1 MESKKV
7 LLVLDWSNLLFR
19 SLFMNSLYSQ
29 VNGYNRIEDVR
40 SFMYKFTTDVCSI
53 LNIFKPTNVIIA
65 TDSQHAWRKDVLP
78 GDDLNPGYKSNR
90 KKSESINWDNIFQ
103 CSDDLL
109 KFLSKNSMHVA
120 KVEHCEAD
128 DIAAMCKEIVFEK
141 YPNYNVI
148 IVSADAD
155 IRQLIDFNPITHQY
169 CIVYNTTGKGKGS
182 KRHIYVPE
190 SFETWYNT
198 ADSNFDIFFEN
209 EDMSKTY
216 IKQLLQANTI
226 MELSVQN
233 PNDVVLDKIF
243 CGDDGDCVPSF
254 YNWYKDGRKVRITPG
269 KEKKVREII
278 GINTVQDLVDS
289 EYKLKPV
296 FEKVCKRDINDI
308 DFSERLMRQ
317 RVLVELNSKL
327 FPEYIQD
334 YKESLD
340 YMIGDIPSESFW
352 NLKSQVLLKGTQYEG
367 YDKKKAIEAE
377 IFKGMDKYI
386 NTDGTV
392 KTANALF
399 E

>member
-19 SLFMNSLYSQ
+19 SLFMNSLYGQ

-78 GDDLNPGYKSNR
+78 GDNLNPGYKSNR

-109 KFLSKNSMHVA
+109 KILSKNYMHVA

-327 FPEYIQD
+327 FPDYIQD

-377 IFKGMDKYI
+377 IFKGMDRYI
-386 NTDGTV
+386 NSDGTV

>member
-19 SLFMNSLYSQ
+19 SLFMNSLYGQ

-109 KFLSKNSMHVA
+109 EILSNNSMHVA

-155 IRQLIDFNPITHQY
+155 IRQLIDFNPVTHQY

-216 IKQLLQANTI
+216 IKQLLQTNTI

-327 FPEYIQD
+327 FPDYIQD

-352 NLKSQVLLKGTQYEG
+352 NLKSQILLKGTQYEG

-386 NTDGTV
+386 NSDGTV

>member
-19 SLFMNSLYSQ
+19 SLFMNSLYGQ

-109 KFLSKNSMHVA
+109 NILSKNSMHVA

-182 KRHIYVPE
+182 KRHIYVTE

>member
-19 SLFMNSLYSQ
+19 SLFMNSLYGQ

-109 KFLSKNSMHVA
+109 NILSKNSMHVA

-386 NTDGTV
+386 NSDGTV

>member
-19 SLFMNSLYSQ
+19 SLFMNSLYGQ

-109 KFLSKNSMHVA
+109 NILSKNSMHIA

-327 FPEYIQD
+327 FPDYIQD

-377 IFKGMDKYI
+377 IFKEMDKYI
-386 NTDGTV
+386 NSDGTV

>member
-19 SLFMNSLYSQ
+19 SLFMNSLYGQ

-65 TDSQHAWRKDVLP
+65 TDAQHAWRKDVLP
-78 GDDLNPGYKSNR
+78 GDDINPGYKSNR
-90 KKSESINWDNIFQ
+90 KKSESINWDNIFK

-109 KFLSKNSMHVA
+109 KILSRNSMHVA

-128 DIAAMCKEIVFEK
+128 DIACMCKEIVFEK

-155 IRQLIDFNPITHQY
+155 IRQLIDFNTVTNQY

-182 KRHIYVPE
+182 KRYIYVPE
-190 SFETWYNT
+190 AFETWYNKS
-198 ADSNFDIFFEN
+198 DNNFDIFFEN
-209 EDMSKTY
+209 EDLSKTY
-216 IKQLLQANTI
+216 VKQLLQSNTI
-226 MELSVQN
+226 MELSVEN
-233 PNDVVLDKIF
+233 PNNVVLDKIF

-254 YNWYKDGRKVRITPG
+254 YNWYKDGRKVRITPS
-269 KEKKVREII
+269 KEKKVREIC
-278 GINTVQDLVDS
+278 GINTVQDLLDS
-289 EYKLKPV
+289 ESKLKPV

-308 DFSERLMRQ
+308 DFSDRLMRQ
-317 RVLVELNSKL
+317 RTLVELNSKL

-334 YKESLD
+334 YKESLE
-340 YMIGDIPSESFW
+340 YMINDTPNESFW
-352 NLKSQVLLKGTQYEG
+352 NLKSQILLKGTQYEG

-377 IFKGMDKYI
+377 IFKGMNKYI